1 LPKRR
6 ESNPTGRNNRL
17 VGGEKW
23 SLSKTGVAVEK
34 LAPRKVSEKLCV
46 RKPYPAAPGS
56 ETAPFQNPSRN
67 GTCKRLTL
75 QHPARAI
82 SIFQKDLFL
91 EETH

>member
-6 ESNPTGRNNRL
+6 ESNPTGSNNWL

-56 ETAPFQNPSRN
+56 ETAPFQNPIPKRHVQALDSSASCSRN
-67 GTCKRLTL
+67 LDLPKR
-75 QHPARAI
+75 
-82 SIFQKDLFL
+82 FLF
-91 EETH
+91 